1 MKIILTTES
10 ELKDLIESTTRKVL
24 SEVLP
29 AVLREAARKEWL
41 STDDVMEYLQCSRPH
56 VQHLRDSNRLPFS
69 QNGRT
74 IRYNIN
80 DVLEYLNLGRVG

>member
-29 AVLREAARKEWL
+29 NVIREATRKEWL
-41 STDDVMEYLQCSRPH
+41 STNDVMDYLKCSRRH
-56 VQHLRDSNRLPFS
+56 VQHLRDTNRLAYS

-80 DVLEYLNLGRVG
+80 DVLEYLNQGRVG